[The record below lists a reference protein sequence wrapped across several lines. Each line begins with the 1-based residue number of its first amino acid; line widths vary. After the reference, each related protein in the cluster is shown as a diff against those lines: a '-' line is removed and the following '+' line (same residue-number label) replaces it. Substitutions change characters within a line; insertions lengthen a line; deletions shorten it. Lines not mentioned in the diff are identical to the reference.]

1 MSPRPARGARERLV
15 RRQSHP
21 LMRALVVLGP
31 GLVAGAADDDPS
43 GIGTYAVAGAALGF
57 STLWTMLI
65 TLPMMAATQFIAA
78 KISMVTGMGL
88 MAVLR
93 RHYPRWLVY
102 VAVFGL
108 VAANTLNAGA
118 DIGAIA
124 AAINLLLP
132 IPIAALIVPIALLIL
147 ALQIWWSYR
156 LIANTFKWLSL
167 ALLAYVGAAFLAK
180 PHLADVLRG
189 TFVPTLRFDGPF
201 LAVLVGVLGT
211 TISPYLWFWQAAQ
224 EVEEQI
230 AAGQTTLRARQGTTN
245 AELRYAAWDV
255 NIGMVFS
262 NLVAYFIILA
272 TAATLFKAGHT
283 DVKSA
288 ADAADALRPLAGD
301 AARFL
306 FAIGLIG
313 SGFLA
318 VPVLSGSA
326 AYAMAGAFG
335 WKTGLDQ
342 KLHRAKGF
350 YGIIAASTLVGML
363 INFVGINPID
373 ALFFTAVIFGF
384 LSPPLLM
391 LLMLISAN
399 RKVMGERVNTPLLNI
414 IGWATTLA
422 MTAAAVGL
430 IATWGK

>member
-1 MSPRPARGARERLV
+1 MRV
-15 RRQSHP
+15 
-21 LMRALVVLGP
+21 LMMLGP
-31 GLVAGAADDDPS
+31 GLVAGAAADDPS

-65 TLPMMAATQFIAA
+65 TLPMMAATQFITA

-88 MAVLR
+88 AAVLR

-102 VAVFGL
+102 TAVFGL
-108 VAANTLNAGA
+108 VAANTVNAGA

-124 AAINLLLP
+124 AAINLLVP

-167 ALLAYVGAAFLAK
+167 ALLAYVGAAFLAR

-230 AAGQTTLRARQGTTN
+230 AAGHTTLRERQGTTN

-350 YGIIAASTLVGML
+350 YGVIAASTLVGML

-384 LSPPLLM
+384 LSPPLLV

-430 IATWGK
+430 IATWAK